1 MRFPDSL
8 RGNQD
13 GEVLPL
19 IGKTNT
25 RFCRFYMYAMIS
37 PHSVKRPFNK
47 VAFTEPSINLTVPLG
62 VSKKKKLHRT
72 VDCLQFAFNLLDPS
86 IS

>member
-13 GEVLPL
+13 GEGLPL

-37 PHSVKRPFNK
+37 PQSVKRPFNK
-47 VAFTEPSINLTVPLG
+47 EAFTEPSINLTVQLR
-62 VSKKKKLHRT
+62 VSEKKK
-72 VDCLQFAFNLLDPS
+72 VA
-86 IS
+86 

>member
-13 GEVLPL
+13 GEGLPL
-19 IGKTNT
+19 IGKTST

-37 PHSVKRPFNK
+37 PQSVKRPFNK
-47 VAFTEPSINLTVPLG
+47 EAFTEPSINLTVQLR
-62 VSKKKKLHRT
+62 VSEKKS
-72 VDCLQFAFNLLDPS
+72 CIEQ
-86 IS
+86 

>member
-37 PHSVKRPFNK
+37 PHSVKRSFNK
-47 VAFTEPSINLTVPLG
+47 AAFTEPSINLTVQLG
-62 VSKKKKLHRT
+62 VSKKKS
-72 VDCLQFAFNLLDPS
+72 CIEQ
-86 IS
+86 